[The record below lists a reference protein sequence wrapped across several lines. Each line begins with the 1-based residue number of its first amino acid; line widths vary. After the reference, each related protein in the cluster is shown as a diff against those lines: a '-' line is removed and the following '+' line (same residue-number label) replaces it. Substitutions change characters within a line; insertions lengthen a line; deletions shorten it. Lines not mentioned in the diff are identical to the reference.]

1 MSSTD
6 VPNVVQEVF
15 SVPVALQHCQCLR
28 AVREE
33 EGATAWQAEM
43 RGMLEVAVG
52 LQIQSPFLNLEA
64 SFPAGD
70 GDSVVE
76 MCNFLGSNYFFS
88 IPGQHNISKAFS
100 IFFRPPADFPSKTF
114 FYHYFWVL
122 APLSQGVPSTLGGW
136 VQTRHLH
143 LAELGGAR
151 QRPLRPRR

>member
-1 MSSTD
+1 MMSSTD

-33 EGATAWQAEM
+33 EGATAWQAEV

-52 LQIQSPFLNLEA
+52 LQIQSPFLNLKA

-88 IPGQHNISKAFS
+88 IPGQHNISKAS
-100 IFFRPPADFPSKTF
+100 QYVSGPHPISPSKL